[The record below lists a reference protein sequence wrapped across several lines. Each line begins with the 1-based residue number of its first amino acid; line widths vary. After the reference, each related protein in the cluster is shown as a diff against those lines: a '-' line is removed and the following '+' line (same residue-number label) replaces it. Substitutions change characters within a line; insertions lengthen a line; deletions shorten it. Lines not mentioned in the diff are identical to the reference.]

1 MASGIPPEVVER
13 IRSQADIVQIIS
25 EYLTLK
31 KAGANYKALC
41 PFHREKTPSFM
52 VNPVR
57 QIYHCF
63 GCGAGG
69 NVFGFLMKQE
79 GFTFPE
85 AVRFLAAKM
94 GIQVKEYEGSPGQR
108 EIREQLFD
116 LYEFATSF
124 YHRCL
129 AQSPRAEKAR
139 NYLQGR
145 ELGSEA
151 IKSFSLGWAPDG
163 WDSLLSAATKKGF
176 SNEVLLRAGLA
187 KKSSE
192 GRLYDAFRNRV
203 MFPVWGISGKVI
215 AFGGRALGEDQPKYI
230 NSPETPIYQKGQIL
244 YNLHRAKKSVSN
256 NNSVIVVEGYT
267 DVIRLVLGGIENV
280 VASSGTAFT
289 QAQARLIKR
298 YANDVTLVFDP
309 DSAGEAAAQR
319 GIEVLLAEDLGIKVA
334 LLPAGKDP
342 DAFMLE
348 QGPEAFI
355 GAMSEAKNF
364 IEFHVEKTVAT
375 PGGSGLENKIAT
387 ANLLASLVGK
397 IPNPIRR
404 DEYLRLVGSRLGIK
418 PETLLKA
425 SQKSGFGDRI
435 EEEARHVHSKLGRL
449 EKEYMW
455 LIRLLVK
462 QPEYI
467 GAVREMLDTEAIQS
481 DPLRQLFDA
490 IFVCEGGSIEET
502 SLLGRVQSEEGQQ
515 ILSEIMFEKIVR
527 DDPMYSVEWWREHN
541 KRRQEEEK
549 FGELSKEIAEA
560 ERKGDIKHLNKLLEE
575 KRELKRQLA
584 EMKRIILA
592 VSVDSAAE
600 SILG

>member
-1 MASGIPPEVVER
+1 MASGIPPEVIER
-13 IRSQADIVQIIS
+13 IRSQADIVQVIS

-52 VNPVR
+52 VNPAR
-57 QIYHCF
+57 QIFHCF

-69 NVFGFLMKQE
+69 NVFGFLMRQE

-94 GIQVKEYEGSPGQR
+94 GIQVKEYRVSPGQR
-108 EIREQLFD
+108 EMREQLFD

-129 AQSPRAEKAR
+129 TQSPRAENAR
-139 NYLQGR
+139 NYLQKR
-145 ELGSEA
+145 ELGDEVV
-151 IKSFSLGWAPDG
+151 KKFSLGWAPDG

-176 SNEVLLRAGLA
+176 SNDVLLRAGLT
-187 KKSSE
+187 KKSAE
-192 GRLYDAFRNRV
+192 GRLYDAFRNRI
-203 MFPVWGISGKVI
+203 MFPIWGISGKVI

-244 YNLHRAKKSVSN
+244 YNLHRAKKNVADDN
-256 NNSVIVVEGYT
+256 AVIVVEGYT
-267 DVIRLVLGGIENV
+267 DVIRLVMGGVENV

-334 LLPAGKDP
+334 LLPVGKDP
-342 DAFMLE
+342 DAFVRE
-348 QGPEAFI
+348 QGPDAFI
-355 GAMSEAKNF
+355 KAVGGAKNF
-364 IEFHVEKTVAT
+364 IEFHTEKAAAT
-375 PGGSGLENKIAT
+375 AGASQLESKIAT
-387 ANLLASLVGK
+387 ANMLASLVGK

-404 DEYLRLVGSRLGIK
+404 EEYLRLVGSRLGIK
-418 PETLLKA
+418 PETLRQA
-425 SQKSGFGDRI
+425 SQKGGSADRI
-435 EEEARHVHSKLGRL
+435 EEEARHAHSKLGRL

-467 GAVREMLDTEAIQS
+467 GAVREMLDMKAIQS

-490 IFVCEGGSIEET
+490 IFGFEGGSIEET

-515 ILSEIMFEKIVR
+515 ILSEIMFENIVR
-527 DDPMYSVEWWREHN
+527 DDPMYSLDWWREHS
-541 KRRQEEEK
+541 KRRQEEER
-549 FGELSKEIAEA
+549 FSELSKEIAEA
-560 ERKGDIKHLNKLLEE
+560 ERNGDIKRLNKLLEE
-575 KRELKRQLA
+575 KRERKRQLA
-584 EMKRIILA
+584 EIKKIILA